1 MKQGR
6 DASAPTLA
14 AVMWEGMTALFPLAR
29 PALLDHPFLR
39 FLLEV
44 REEATLAYLTEQWR
58 DAWVS
63 PLPRDADEAREL
75 LSRRTCGEGGRTG
88 HLMTSLPARLPEG
101 EVT

>member
-14 AVMWEGMTALFPLAR
+14 EVMWEGMTALSHFAR

-39 FLLEV
+39 SSLEV

-58 DAWVS
+58 AARVA
-63 PLPRDADEAREL
+63 PLPQTLTKRA
-75 LSRRTCGEGGRTG
+75 SY
-88 HLMTSLPARLPEG
+88 
-101 EVT
+101 

>member
-39 FLLEV
+39 SSLEV

-58 DAWVS
+58 EPGCPHS
-63 PLPRDADEAREL
+63 PGTLTKRA
-75 LSRRTCGEGGRTG
+75 SY
-88 HLMTSLPARLPEG
+88 
-101 EVT
+101 